1 MYDMHINMYIDD
13 ESEIITRGDITVC
26 GNWFI
31 WSNANY
37 ISSIYKENIV
47 ISVIILSYILRY
59 QRIKIKESL
68 CNRIKISS

>member
-31 WSNANY
+31 
-37 ISSIYKENIV
+37 
-47 ISVIILSYILRY
+47 
-59 QRIKIKESL
+59 
-68 CNRIKISS
+68 